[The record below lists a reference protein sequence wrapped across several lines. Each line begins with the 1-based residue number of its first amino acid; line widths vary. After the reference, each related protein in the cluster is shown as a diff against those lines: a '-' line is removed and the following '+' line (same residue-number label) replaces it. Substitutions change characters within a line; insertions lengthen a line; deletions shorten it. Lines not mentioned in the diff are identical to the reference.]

1 MPEIFSQTCFVLVEP
16 SHPGNVGASARA
28 LKTMGFSRLVL
39 VAPRVA
45 QPHLTP
51 EAVAMA
57 SGASDVLAGVQIV
70 ETLDEALAGSCWSVA
85 LSARRREYAPP
96 LMSARIAAVEA
107 RECVQQGQIAIV
119 FGNERVG
126 LSNRDVERCRALCA
140 VPANPHYSSLNLSQ
154 AVQILAYELRN
165 AFTESTWP
173 ARGRAGVTDP
183 AHADD
188 IESMF
193 AHLERALI
201 ALDFLDPANP
211 KRLMSRLRQML
222 ARSGLEKEE
231 VNILRGI
238 AKHALRKAGEVEN

>member
-1 MPEIFSQTCFVLVEP
+1 MPEFFSQTRFVLVEP

-45 QPHLTP
+45 EPHLAP
-51 EAVAMA
+51 EALAMA
-57 SGASDVLAGVQIV
+57 SGATDVLAAARIV
-70 ETLDEALAGSCWSVA
+70 DTLDEALAGTCWSVA
-85 LSARRREYAPP
+85 LSARRREYGPP
-96 LMSARIAAVEA
+96 LMSARTAAAEA
-107 RECVQQGQIAIV
+107 LECAVQGEIAIV

-126 LSNRDVERCRALCA
+126 LANHDVERCRALCA
-140 VPANPHYSSLNLSQ
+140 IPANPEYSSLNLSQ
-154 AVQILAYELRN
+154 AVQILAYELRG
-165 AFTESTWP
+165 AFTGDARPVQARASAADP
-173 ARGRAGVTDP
+173 AR
-183 AHADD
+183 ADD

-193 AHLERALI
+193 AHLEQALI

-238 AKHALRKAGEVEN
+238 AKHALRKAAGTRG